1 MSTYRQLSDH
11 LYAVVSSLR
20 ATLQTRPFYFITV
33 IRTVTWKVIGS
44 FCPVALY
51 NNFVRDINAYNV
63 MDVWT
68 WVFTILAIICLV
80 PLRLS
85 SGTRPRI
92 TRWWDNFVNNLIIVH
107 LLGFFLKTVGL
118 KYSFSSLGNKPNP
131 LSKESCG
138 FIGWHCIWSVFA
150 AQRTTKST

>member
-92 TRWWDNFVNNLIIVH
+92 T
-107 LLGFFLKTVGL
+107 
-118 KYSFSSLGNKPNP
+118 
-131 LSKESCG
+131 
-138 FIGWHCIWSVFA
+138 
-150 AQRTTKST
+150 